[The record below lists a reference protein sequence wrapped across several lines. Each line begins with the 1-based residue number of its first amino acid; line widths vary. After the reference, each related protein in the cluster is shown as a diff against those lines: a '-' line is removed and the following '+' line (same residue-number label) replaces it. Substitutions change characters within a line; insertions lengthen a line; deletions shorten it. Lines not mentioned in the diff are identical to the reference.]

1 MLPPLGAAHPHILI
15 LVISLAFINRFV
27 RCFEHQQG
35 LHGDSTGRGEKTNEE
50 ANDNSGGR
58 KAGRPV
64 RHKIPL
70 GILIFLVLSN
80 LMS

>member
-35 LHGDSTGRGEKTNEE
+35 LHGDSTGRERKLMWRRITRV
-50 ANDNSGGR
+50 GGR
-58 KAGRPV
+58 GGWGGQSVIKSP
-64 RHKIPL
+64 
-70 GILIFLVLSN
+70 
-80 LMS
+80 